1 MSSKSKD
8 NLINRIARSLELVP
22 TKMPSTGRLP
32 RYRIQI
38 PKNAKD
44 LLVGTTLADK
54 YYVLSVLGKGGM
66 SVVYKAKVL
75 QTGQIVAIKTLR
87 MQGLN
92 DELTVKRF
100 QREAEVLRLL
110 DHPHIVRV
118 FDYQTTKRGQPYFV
132 MDYLTGVDLH
142 RVIKREKNLSPE
154 RMKDIF
160 MQVCGAVGH
169 AHKNGF
175 VHRDLKP
182 GNIMLITHDGQKDY
196 VKVVDFGIAKLKE
209 EVQRLTRMG
218 EVWGSPV
225 YMSPEQCM
233 GSNLDSRSDVY
244 SLGIV
249 MYEALTG
256 EVPFLGINYVDTMT
270 KQISEQPPPFL
281 QVRPDL
287 NIPVRLE
294 EIVMKALEKN
304 PENRYQ
310 STIHIRRDL
319 EAAMRPSTAE
329 LSKPKNRAP
338 VQSGKHKTVS
348 RNKMP
353 AATAPSPSRRTKKN
367 TREELSGSQKK
378 RKRKVKM
385 KSIIQLVSIL
395 ALLCL
400 VSGISFAI
408 GSNEKAM
415 SFIKSG
421 LTKLLDEDSSESSE
435 APKDFVR
442 KGGINLDE
450 DPKPSP
456 ASKKSGK

>member
-182 GNIMLITHDGQKDY
+182 GNIMLVPQDGQKDY

-233 GSNLDSRSDVY
+233 GSNLDARSDVY

-270 KQISEQPPPFL
+270 KQISEQPPPFS

-287 NIPVRLE
+287 SIPARLE

-304 PENRYQ
+304 PDNRYQ

-348 RNKMP
+348 RNKLP
-353 AATAPSPSRRTKKN
+353 AATPPAAPRKGTRDDLSSP
-367 TREELSGSQKK
+367 QKK

-385 KSIIQLVSIL
+385 RSVLQLVSLL

-408 GSNEKAM
+408 GSNENAM
-415 SFIKSG
+415 AFIKAE
-421 LTKLLDEDSSESSE
+421 LTKLLDEEGSSEGTNGTV
-435 APKDFVR
+435 KDTNR

-456 ASKKSGK
+456 ATKKPTR

>member
-22 TKMPSTGRLP
+22 TKMASTGRLP

-182 GNIMLITHDGQKDY
+182 GNIMLINHDGQKDY

-270 KQISEQPPPFL
+270 KQISEQPPPFS

-287 NIPVRLE
+287 NIPQRLE

-319 EAAMRPSTAE
+319 EAAMRPTTQE
-329 LSKPKNRAP
+329 LSKPKNREP
-338 VQSGKHKTVS
+338 VSGKHKTVS
-348 RNKMP
+348 RNRMP
-353 AATAPSPSRRTKKN
+353 AATAPPAFTP
-367 TREELSGSQKK
+367 KK
-378 RKRKVKM
+378 RKSKKIKVK
-385 KSIIQLVSIL
+385 SIVQVVSLV
-395 ALLCL
+395 LLLVL

-408 GSNEKAM
+408 GSSDSAM
-415 SFIKSG
+415 NWIKSE
-421 LTKLLDEDSSESSE
+421 LAKLLDEDTPTTESAGDSSKN
-435 APKDFVR
+435 APR
-442 KGGINLDE
+442 KPTPGGINLD
-450 DPKPSP
+450 PKPLTLDSKP
-456 ASKKSGK
+456 AKPNN